1 MAACIAGVSA
11 IPFTAAILLFLKIFS
26 VIAPVFV
33 CAGIGF
39 VWGRAGRPFDT
50 RMVGALALNIGMP
63 CLAFSALTKL
73 KVSPE
78 AFAEMA
84 GAYALVLG
92 CFLVVGLVTI
102 TVMRLPAH
110 TFLAVFTS
118 SNTGNMGLPLCLF
131 AFGPE
136 GLALGIC
143 IFVLSSLFGFT
154 VGWSIYAGR
163 IAADVFYNN
172 PLIYAVAI
180 ALVFMI
186 TDTPPPVW
194 LANTTAMMGGLAIP
208 LMLIS
213 LGVAISKMRAEGA
226 GRIIIVCVIKL
237 IAGFAVGYGIATL
250 LGLEGAARGA
260 LIIESAMPVAVHNYM
275 FAQKFNRN
283 TADTASMILVSTV
296 IALACLPLLMLIAL

>member
-1 MAACIAGVSA
+1 M
-11 IPFTAAILLFLKIFS
+11 FLQIFS

-39 VWGRAGRPFDT
+39 AWGRSGRPFDT

-92 CFLVVGLVTI
+92 CFLAVGLITI
-102 TVMRLPAH
+102 TIMRLPAH
-110 TFLAVFTS
+110 TFLPVFTS

-143 IFVLSSLFGFT
+143 VFVLSSLFSFT
-154 VGWSIYAGR
+154 VGWSIYAGCV
-163 IAADVFYNN
+163 AADVFYNN
-172 PLIYAVAI
+172 PLIYAVAV
-180 ALVFMI
+180 ALVFMT
-186 TDTPPPVW
+186 TDIPPPVW
-194 LANTTAMMGGLAIP
+194 LANTTALMGGLAIP

-213 LGVAISKMRAEGA
+213 LGVAISNMRAQGA
-226 GRIIIVCVIKL
+226 GRIIIVCVVKL
-237 IAGFAVGYGIATL
+237 IAGFSVGYGIATL

-260 LIIESAMPVAVHNYM
+260 LIIEAAMPVAVHNYM

-296 IALACLPLLMLIAL
+296 ISLASLPFLMLIVL

>member
-110 TFLAVFTS
+110 TFLPVFTS

-143 IFVLSSLFGFT
+143 IFVLSSLFSFT

>member
-1 MAACIAGVSA
+1 M
-11 IPFTAAILLFLKIFS
+11 FLQIFS

-39 VWGRAGRPFDT
+39 AWGRSGRPFDT

-92 CFLVVGLVTI
+92 CFLAVGLITI
-102 TVMRLPAH
+102 MRLPAH
-110 TFLAVFTS
+110 TFLPVFTS

-143 IFVLSSLFGFT
+143 VFVLSSLFSFT
-154 VGWSIYAGR
+154 VGWSIYAGCV
-163 IAADVFYNN
+163 AADVFYNN
-172 PLIYAVAI
+172 PLIYAVAV
-180 ALVFMI
+180 ALVFMT
-186 TDTPPPVW
+186 TDIPPPVW
-194 LANTTAMMGGLAIP
+194 LANTTALMGGLAIP

-213 LGVAISKMRAEGA
+213 LGVAISNMRAQGA
-226 GRIIIVCVIKL
+226 GRIIIVCVVKL
-237 IAGFAVGYGIATL
+237 IAGFSVGYGIATL

-260 LIIESAMPVAVHNYM
+260 LIIEAAMPVAVHNYM

-296 IALACLPLLMLIAL
+296 ISLASLPFLMLIVL